1 MPLRIHIPD
10 RYERLKPFEDC
21 MQEEC
26 GVFGIYSP
34 DCVIEP
40 AEAAYYGLFALQH
53 RGQESAGIAVA
64 KGNRI
69 EYHKAMGLVT
79 EVFRDGHLEKLKG
92 GQSAIGHVRYST
104 MGDSLTANAQ
114 PLVISSKKGQLA
126 LAHNGN
132 LINAPALR
140 EELENSGAIFQ
151 TTIDSE
157 VIASLIAK
165 HSGEGII
172 EAVTKTMSQLKGS
185 YALVIMTPDMVIGVR
200 DPKGIRPLALGRI
213 DNAYAFASESSAF
226 DTIGADFIRDL
237 RPGEIVVAD
246 KNGLKSYQG
255 MHASDSALCIFEYVY
270 FARPD
275 SDIDG
280 IAVHRARERAGEL
293 LALSNNVD
301 ADVVAA
307 VPDSALSAAMGFAR
321 VSGIPYT
328 SALSKNRYVGRTFI
342 QPSQGKREMGVSV
355 KLSVLKR
362 NVRGKRLI
370 LVDDSIVRGTTSK
383 RIVEMLKLAGAKEV
397 HMQISSPPIKH
408 PCFFGIDTSS
418 HDQLIGASHSVEEI
432 RKLIGAD
439 SLNYLRIEDLLKTV
453 EGAACNFC
461 SGCFNGKYPEDVGEL
476 LQCGKKNILD
486 KCK

>member
-1 MPLRIHIPD
+1 MPLHIHLPD
-10 RYERLKPFEDC
+10 RYERFKPMDDC
-21 MQEEC
+21 MHEEC
-26 GVFGIYSP
+26 GVFGIYCP
-34 DCVIEP
+34 DGAIEP

-53 RGQESAGIAVA
+53 RGQESAGVAVA
-64 KGNRI
+64 RNGKI
-69 EYHKAMGLVT
+69 DYHKEMGLVT
-79 EVFRDGHLEKLKG
+79 EIFRNGNLDKLKG
-92 GQSAIGHVRYST
+92 GKAAIGHVRYST
-104 MGDSLTANAQ
+104 MGDSLPANAQ
-114 PLVISSKKGQLA
+114 PLVISSKKGHLA

-132 LINAPALR
+132 LINAKTLR
-140 EELENSGAIFQ
+140 DDLENDGAIFQ

-172 EAVTKTMSQLKGS
+172 EAVTRTMALLKGS
-185 YALVIMTPDMVIGVR
+185 YALVIMTPDMVLGVR
-200 DPKGIRPLALGRI
+200 DPKGIRPLALGKI
-213 DNAYAFASESSAF
+213 DNSYVFASESSAF
-226 DTIGADFIRDL
+226 DTIGAEFIRDL

-255 MHASDSALCIFEYVY
+255 MRAMDTALCIFEYVY

-280 IAVHRARERAGEL
+280 IPVHKARERAGEL
-293 LALSNNVD
+293 LAMSNQVD
-301 ADVVAA
+301 ADAVAA
-307 VPDSALSAAMGFAR
+307 VPDSALSAAMGFSK

-328 SALSKNRYVGRTFI
+328 NALAKNRYVGRTFI

-439 SLNYLRIEDLLKTV
+439 TLNYLRIEDLLKTV

-461 SGCFNGKYPEDVGEL
+461 SGCFNGKYPEDVSDL
-476 LQCGKKNILD
+476 LKSGKKNILD
-486 KCK
+486 K